1 VPGRDGPAP
10 RFWVAA
16 DDDGQAR
23 AIAAEVVRLAEAGV
37 PYEEQ
42 AVLMDSVRIEAG
54 AIAAALEAAGIPYQ
68 VHGGLGLFE
77 RREGRPA
84 VAWARA
90 PGGPAPAPARPRLSA
105 PPALRTPVAAPARAG
120 ARAADAVAGAAAAGG
135 PVTGGLLAVAADA
148 GSPLESL
155 LDACGPLMDGPGDE
169 LVGGVLDRS
178 GLRAQALALG
188 GAEGA
193 ARLEGLAALQ

>member
-1 VPGRDGPAP
+1 V
-10 RFWVAA
+10 
-16 DDDGQAR
+16 
-23 AIAAEVVRLAEAGV
+23 AEAGV

-77 RREGRPA
+77 RREVRLA
-84 VAWARA
+84 MAWLRA
-90 PGGPAPAPARPRLSA
+90 LGDRSGGQAPLRL
-105 PPALRTPVAAPARAG
+105 AAQPELG
-120 ARAADAVAGAAAAGG
+120 IPWARAADAVAGAAAAGG
-135 PVTGGLLAVAADA
+135 PVTGALLAVAADA

-193 ARLEGLAALQ
+193 ARLEGLPAPPPPAPAPPRPAPRPAGPAPRPRGA